1 MIVLQVK
8 EDHGYYLW
16 SFQGRILKRCNLKNF
31 IQFSWRPR
39 PPTLLS
45 LEQQKEI
52 KKNLKKYYQQ
62 FESKDRMRM
71 TRASK
76 ELLEKRAKLREQ
88 FMEYR
93 NKRIAEWEEQ
103 KLQRLQLRNSKCLL
117 FCDCL
122 DEMLKSFLSPDID
135 TDKLDSDN
143 SNVEEEIVEFLVKE
157 DTTPLE

>member
-1 MIVLQVK
+1 MK

-45 LEQQKEI
+45 VEQQKEI

-93 NKRIAEWEEQ
+93 NKRIAEWEDQ
-103 KLQRLQLRNSKCLL
+103 KLQRLQLRNSKSH
-117 FCDCL
+117 F
-122 DEMLKSFLSPDID
+122 FLR
-135 TDKLDSDN
+135 
-143 SNVEEEIVEFLVKE
+143 
-157 DTTPLE
+157 